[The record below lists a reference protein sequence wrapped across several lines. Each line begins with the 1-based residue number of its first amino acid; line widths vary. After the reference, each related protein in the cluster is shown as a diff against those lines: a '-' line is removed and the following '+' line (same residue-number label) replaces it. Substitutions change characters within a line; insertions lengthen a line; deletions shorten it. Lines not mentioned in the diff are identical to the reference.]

1 MTVSNS
7 ELLRRTVSRLGSDEL
22 PVLDK
27 LGQDSVTINL
37 DITLKPVTWLA
48 LQKYAHK
55 NGSSLAVSVEHGLEA
70 SEQVADGI
78 NIRLGE
84 R

>member
-7 ELLRRTVSRLGSDEL
+7 EPLRRTVSRLGSDEL
-22 PVLDK
+22 TVLDK

-55 NGSSLAVSVEHGLEA
+55 NGCSLAESMEHGLET